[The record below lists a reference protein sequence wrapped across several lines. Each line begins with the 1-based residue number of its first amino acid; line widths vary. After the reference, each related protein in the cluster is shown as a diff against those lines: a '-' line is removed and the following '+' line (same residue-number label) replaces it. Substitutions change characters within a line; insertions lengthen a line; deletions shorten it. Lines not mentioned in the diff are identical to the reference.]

1 MSTERLHK
9 VLADL
14 GVASRRES
22 EQLIKAGRV
31 VVNGKR
37 VTAMGVQVDRARDKI
52 EVDGQTLDPKLPQPI
67 YLIAH
72 KPPGMLSTTRDDR
85 GRQTVLELA
94 PEYADR
100 RLFLAGRLDYNSE
113 GLVLLTNDGDLVYLL
128 THPTSG
134 VPKTYRVKVKGE
146 PSAAVVEK
154 LRRGIHLATGRTRP
168 AAVEVMGRA
177 RINTWLEITMTE
189 GRNREIR
196 DMCHMVGH
204 PVQRLLRVA
213 IGSLEL
219 GDLRPGEVRP
229 LTHPEVVQLKALV
242 DMPAH
247 KKAARRPQKRR
258 VARKSQDK

>member
-22 EQLIKAGRV
+22 EKMIRAGRV

-37 VTAMGVQVDRARDKI
+37 VTEMGVQVDRKHDKI
-52 EVDGQTLDPKLPQPI
+52 AVDGETLDPKPQQPV
-67 YLIAH
+67 YLIVH

-100 RLFLAGRLDYNSE
+100 RLVMAGRLDYNSE
-113 GLVLLTNDGDLVYLL
+113 GLMLLTNDGELVYRL

-146 PSAAVVEK
+146 PTDAVLEK

-168 AAVEVMGRA
+168 TAVELMGRA
-177 RINTWLEITMTE
+177 RVNTWIEITMTE

-196 DMCHMVGH
+196 EMCHAVGH

-213 IGSLEL
+213 IGSIEL
-219 GDLRPGEVRP
+219 GDLRPGEARP
-229 LTHPEVVQLKALV
+229 LTHAEVLQLKALV
-242 DMPAH
+242 DMPAGST
-247 KKAARRPQKRR
+247 AAKRPRKRR
-258 VARKSQDK
+258 VARKSEDK